1 MNINYSLLMLYIWN
15 KAMDDQEH
23 MDELYLIFEIH
34 IFNKL
39 CERWNIILKK
49 VLLGLTDIEGIDL

>member
-1 MNINYSLLMLYIWN
+1 MLYIWN